1 MCTGYKCNIRI
12 LGLLYGVPQGS
23 ILGPLLFSMY
33 VNYLTNVCP
42 PDFMCQMYADDV
54 LLYVNAKSQQLA
66 AQKLTNYESSC
77 KMAY

>member
-1 MCTGYKCNIRI
+1 
-12 LGLLYGVPQGS
+12 
-23 ILGPLLFSMY
+23 
-33 VNYLTNVCP
+33 
-42 PDFMCQMYADDV
+42 MCQMYADDV